1 MYNRPSVQR
10 FGTLRELTLGGSAA
24 NYDLGNANNSN
35 SCDSHAQYCWVPVPN
50 PRS

>member
-1 MYNRPSVQR
+1 MYTRPTLQR

-24 NYDLGNANNSN
+24 NYDFGNANNNTCNRSAPN
-35 SCDSHAQYCWVPVPN
+35 CWVPIPN